1 MRNPLGHIRDTRSL
15 VGDWWD
21 RLIGAV
27 YSGSL
32 ADQTAHYA
40 AHNARRDYLFN
51 SAGLAL
57 WGVLFPL
64 LTIIATQLV
73 GAEAAGRFSMAFVIA
88 NLLQFIGMYGVRTYQ
103 VSDVDEMDSFGA
115 YQIQRVASCALM
127 AAACWLWC
135 VVRGYSGE
143 MLSICQGVFAFRIVD
158 ALADVYEGR
167 LQQYDKLWLA
177 GVSQALRCGA
187 ATVGFTIALLL
198 TGSLPIACLALA
210 IAAVASLALVSVPL
224 AYFETPRSR
233 AWELVELREIFVEC
247 LPAFAAQFLFSLIET
262 VPKFAMEGM
271 LAYESQLYFNAIYFP
286 AQGIAMSVGLVYR
299 PQLVR
304 LATIW
309 DDPRHRRRFDLVVL
323 AVAGIAVLVTAGVLL
338 FNAAVGVPL
347 LRMLYGLDF
356 EGYRTQLYLMVIAGG
371 MSAVADFLCQIITVL
386 RRQEVVTRSYL
397 VTFGV
402 SVVLSLALVPTLGF
416 DGAVWAYVVSM
427 ATLFVLL
434 VVQYV
439 LLRMRR

>member
-1 MRNPLGHIRDTRSL
+1 
-15 VGDWWD
+15 
-21 RLIGAV
+21 
-27 YSGSL
+27 
-32 ADQTAHYA
+32 
-40 AHNARRDYLFN
+40 
-51 SAGLAL
+51 
-57 WGVLFPL
+57 
-64 LTIIATQLV
+64 
-73 GAEAAGRFSMAFVIA
+73 
-88 NLLQFIGMYGVRTYQ
+88 
-103 VSDVDEMDSFGA
+103 
-115 YQIQRVASCALM
+115 
-127 AAACWLWC
+127 
-135 VVRGYSGE
+135 
-143 MLSICQGVFAFRIVD
+143 
-158 ALADVYEGR
+158 
-167 LQQYDKLWLA
+167 
-177 GVSQALRCGA
+177 
-187 ATVGFTIALLL
+187 
-198 TGSLPIACLALA
+198 
-210 IAAVASLALVSVPL
+210 
-224 AYFETPRSR
+224 
-233 AWELVELREIFVEC
+233 
-247 LPAFAAQFLFSLIET
+247 
-262 VPKFAMEGM
+262 MEGM

-439 LLRMRR
+439 LLRMCR

>member
-1 MRNPLGHIRDTRSL
+1 
-15 VGDWWD
+15 
-21 RLIGAV
+21 
-27 YSGSL
+27 
-32 ADQTAHYA
+32 
-40 AHNARRDYLFN
+40 
-51 SAGLAL
+51 
-57 WGVLFPL
+57 
-64 LTIIATQLV
+64 
-73 GAEAAGRFSMAFVIA
+73 
-88 NLLQFIGMYGVRTYQ
+88 
-103 VSDVDEMDSFGA
+103 
-115 YQIQRVASCALM
+115 
-127 AAACWLWC
+127 
-135 VVRGYSGE
+135 

-158 ALADVYEGR
+158 VLADVYEGR

-187 ATVGFTIALLL
+187 ATVGFTIALLF

-439 LLRMRR
+439 LLRMCR